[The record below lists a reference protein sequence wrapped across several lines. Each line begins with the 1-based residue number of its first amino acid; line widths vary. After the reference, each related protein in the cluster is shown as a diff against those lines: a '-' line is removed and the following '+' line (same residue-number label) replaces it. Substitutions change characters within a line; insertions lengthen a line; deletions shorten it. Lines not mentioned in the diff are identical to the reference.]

1 VIVAVT
7 GSPEGLSIEE
17 ASRLIEVLDRVILA
31 QSIEELAQALLP
43 GLARLFKGAA
53 TFLYVAEPRLCA
65 PFFDHF
71 GLSAAAVP
79 KVQAWCAGQFQQVAG
94 ENAGS
99 TLHVP
104 SLASTL
110 MVYPLQH
117 QGRPIGLLGLL
128 VAETEKARGGLP
140 RQSLLPLLSH
150 AISGLMDRWELAKQ
164 TKFLNTYL
172 TVSSMI
178 AQCLDLPELL
188 EAVLTSVMETVAAE
202 EASILLLDEDGQN
215 FEFHSL
221 GGPSKETLQTA
232 TFAADQGIAGA
243 VLKNQKSEVI
253 NDVRQDSRFYGRID
267 ADSGVVTRNMMAIPL
282 TAGEEKIGVM
292 EVLNK
297 SGGEPFTDDER
308 LLLESVAEEI
318 AFAIRNAKIFEY
330 VVNSYCKQR
339 QGATSCKGC
348 KRPLKSWTPCAKYL
362 EKSL

>member
-1 VIVAVT
+1 VVVAVT
-7 GSPEGLSIEE
+7 GSPEGLSPEE
-17 ASRLIEVLDRVILA
+17 ASRLFEILDRAILA
-31 QSIEELAQALLP
+31 QSLEEQAQVLLP
-43 GLARLFKGAA
+43 GLARLFQGTAA
-53 TFLYVAEPRLCA
+53 FLYVDEPRLCA

-71 GLSAAAVP
+71 GLPAATVP
-79 KVQAWCAGQFQQVAG
+79 EVQNLCAGHFQQVSG
-94 ENAGS
+94 ENVVS

-104 SLASTL
+104 SLASALT
-110 MVYPLQH
+110 VYPIYH

-128 VAETEKARGGLP
+128 LAETEKAKAGLP
-140 RQSLLPLLSH
+140 LQNLLPLLSH
-150 AISGLMDRWELAKQ
+150 AISALLDRWELAKQ

-188 EAVLTSVMETVAAE
+188 EAILTSVMETVAAE
-202 EASILLLDEDGQN
+202 EASILLLDEDGKN

-221 GGPSKETLQTA
+221 GGPSKEALQTA

-243 VLKNQKSEVI
+243 VLKNQQSEII
-253 NDVRQDSRFYGRID
+253 NDVHQDPRFYGRIE
-267 ADSGVVTRNMMAIPL
+267 ADSGVVTRNMMVIPL
-282 TAGEEKIGVM
+282 TAGEEQIGVI

-297 SGGEPFTDDER
+297 SGGEDFTDDER

-348 KRPLKSWTPCAKYL
+348 QRPLKSWTPCAKYL

>member
-1 VIVAVT
+1 MAVT
-7 GSPEGLSIEE
+7 GSPEGLTPEA
-17 ASRLIEVLDRVILA
+17 ASRLFEVLDKVILA
-31 QSIEELAQALLP
+31 QSIEEQAQALLQ
-43 GLARLFKGAA
+43 GLTSLFKGAA
-53 TFLYVAEPRLCA
+53 TFLYVADPRLCA

-71 GLSAAAVP
+71 GLSAATASE
-79 KVQAWCAGQFQQVAG
+79 VQASCAGQFQQVSR
-94 ENAGS
+94 ENVTSA
-99 TLHVP
+99 LRVP
-104 SLASTL
+104 SLASAFT
-110 MVYPLQH
+110 VYPIQH
-117 QGRPIGLLGLL
+117 QGRPLGLLGLL
-128 VAETEKARGGLP
+128 PADPEKAKAGLP
-140 RQSLLPLLSH
+140 LQNLLPLLSH
-150 AISGLMDRWELAKQ
+150 AISGLLDRWELAKQ
-164 TKFLNTYL
+164 TKFLNSYL

-188 EAVLTSVMETVAAE
+188 EAVLTCVMETVAAE
-202 EASILLLDEDGQN
+202 EASILLLDEDGRN

-232 TFAADQGIAGA
+232 TFPSDQGIAGA
-243 VLKNQKSEVI
+243 VLQNQKSEVI
-253 NDVRQDSRFYGRID
+253 NDVRQDPRFYGRID
-267 ADSGVVTRNMMAIPL
+267 SDTGVVTRNMMAIPL

-297 SGGEPFTDDER
+297 SGGEPFMDDER